1 MKNKN
6 ILYITAITILIIA
19 FNISAILNVKAQTPL
34 SITIVILVSLL
45 LLILFKNR
53 ALNLGNNKLGALLLA
68 ILGILLTLINHKL
81 AFGYAV
87 CGVLVLM
94 AIQFRIMIR
103 SGTFRLIGGK
113 PTEKLNTT
121 EKAMTLSGLAI
132 IGSVL
137 LTFITQ
143 LFILKSSI

>member
-6 ILYITAITILIIA
+6 ILYITAVTILIIA
-19 FNISAILNVKAQTPL
+19 FNISVILNVKAQTPL

-53 ALNLGNNKLGALLLA
+53 ALNLGNNKLGASLLA
-68 ILGILLTLINHKL
+68 ILGILLTLTNHKL

-87 CGVLVLM
+87 CGVLVLT
-94 AIQFRIMIR
+94 AIQFRIMSR
-103 SGTFRLIGGK
+103 SGAFILVGGK

-121 EKAMTLSGLAI
+121 ERAMAISGLAI

-137 LTFITQ
+137 LTFIAQ